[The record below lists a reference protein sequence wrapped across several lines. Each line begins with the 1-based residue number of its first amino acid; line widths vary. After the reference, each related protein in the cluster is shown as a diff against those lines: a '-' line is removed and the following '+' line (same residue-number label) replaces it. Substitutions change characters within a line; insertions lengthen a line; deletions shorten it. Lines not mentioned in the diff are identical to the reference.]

1 MKVLLINGSPH
12 EQGCTY
18 TALAEVAAAL
28 EGAGVA
34 AEIMH
39 IGADVPGCRACGA
52 CRELGC
58 CVIDDAVNEAA
69 RRAAEADGFV
79 FGAPV
84 HYASPNGG
92 VLSFLDRL
100 FYSAGKSL
108 AFKPGAAVASARRAG
123 TTVTLD
129 ALLKYFTINNMP
141 VVSSRYWSMVH
152 GCTPEQVRED
162 LEGMQ
167 VMRQL
172 GRNMAWLLKCLEA
185 GRLAGVPMPES
196 ETPVFTSFIR

>member
-12 EQGCTY
+12 EKGCTY

-28 EGAGVA
+28 EREGIA

-39 IGADVPGCRACGA
+39 IGGDVPGCRACGA
-52 CRELGC
+52 CRELGR
-58 CVIDDAVNEAA
+58 CVIGDAVNEAA
-69 RRAAEADGFV
+69 EKADAADGFV

-84 HYASPNGG
+84 HYASPNGSMLG
-92 VLSFLDRL
+92 FLDRL
-100 FYSAGKSL
+100 FYSAGRAL

-123 TTVTLD
+123 TTASLD
-129 ALLKYFTINNMP
+129 ALTKYFTISNMP

-172 GRNMAWLLKCLEA
+172 GRNMAWLLKSIDA
-185 GRLAGVPMPES
+185 GRRAGILMPET